1 MKLTWKQQVAGIFRR
16 LGYDLH
22 RFDPGRDPLARRLRL
37 METHGIEVLLDVGAN
52 EGQFATEMIS
62 SGYQGRVFSFEPQKD
77 AHAALVANL
86 SGYPR
91 FRAYNIALGE
101 RKEKSTINISGNSAS
116 SSLLGIKPSHTSVA
130 PSSGYVA
137 TEEIEVDCL
146 NNIWPELDC
155 DGRSVWLKIDTQG
168 YEHKVLAGADAVL
181 DRVRCVQLEMS
192 LVQLYDDSLLFEDLF
207 PLMQKRGFQLIGLET
222 GFTDRT
228 TGRLL
233 QVEGIFGRVDA

>member
-1 MKLTWKQQVAGIFRR
+1 
-16 LGYDLH
+16 
-22 RFDPGRDPLARRLRL
+22 
-37 METHGIEVLLDVGAN
+37 
-52 EGQFATEMIS
+52 
-62 SGYQGRVFSFEPQKD
+62 
-77 AHAALVANL
+77 
-86 SGYPR
+86 
-91 FRAYNIALGE
+91 
-101 RKEKSTINISGNSAS
+101 
-116 SSLLGIKPSHTSVA
+116 
-130 PSSGYVA
+130 VA

-146 NNIWPELDC
+146 NNSWPELDC

-207 PLMQKRGFQLIGLET
+207 PLMQKLGFQFIGLET

-233 QVEGIFGRVDA
+233 QVEGIFGRADPK